1 MRFTIYL
8 EARHHPIGPPT
19 DPKLGQENGAAC
31 CLSLPTLPSEAI
43 IQRYTLLHLN
53 HSRLVRFSV
62 CPSHLRSLAHALR
75 IARTLL
81 RVLTAALRTA
91 LVLLRLGSRPAGFG
105 SLHNNL
111 LHRTQKILPALPKM
125 HALALGGGTLAS
137 LRVVCPGRL
146 QRHGTKGDFT
156 DGNHVNS
163 NRTAEQLHQPD
174 PSWRLHRGD
183 AENAHRER
191 RFRPYRPALLGEL
204 SRP

>member
-31 CLSLPTLPSEAI
+31 CLSLPALPSEAI

-91 LVLLRLGSRPAGFG
+91 LVLLRLVSRPRGF
-105 SLHNNL
+105 
-111 LHRTQKILPALPKM
+111 
-125 HALALGGGTLAS
+125 
-137 LRVVCPGRL
+137 RVPP
-146 QRHGTKGDFT
+146 QQSSAQ
-156 DGNHVNS
+156 N
-163 NRTAEQLHQPD
+163 AEDSSGP
-174 PSWRLHRGD
+174 P
-183 AENAHRER
+183 ENARACLGR
-191 RFRPYRPALLGEL
+191 RAPCIA
-204 SRP
+204 SRGVSRSTSEARD